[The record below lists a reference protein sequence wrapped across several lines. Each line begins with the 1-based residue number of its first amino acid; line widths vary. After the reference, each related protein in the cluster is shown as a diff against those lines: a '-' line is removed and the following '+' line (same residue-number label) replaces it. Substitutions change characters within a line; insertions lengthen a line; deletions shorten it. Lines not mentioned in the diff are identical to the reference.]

1 MKDKVLI
8 IEDDNSIA
16 ELIRDYL
23 LVENFDVVIKNDGQM
38 GLDEAKNQNV
48 DAIILDIMLPTID
61 GFEIL
66 RQVREMKDICVL
78 VVSAKKEDIDK
89 IRAFGLGAD
98 DYMVKPFSPS
108 ELVARLKANLSRYRK
123 LTKSEEKKVYENG
136 DLRVDFSSR
145 KVYKGN
151 VEIILVNKE
160 FELLEYFIN
169 NHDKV
174 LSRDMIFDKVW
185 NMDSFGDVQT
195 VTVHIKRVR
204 EKIGEEYI
212 ETVWGAGYRFRKE

>member
-38 GLDEAKNQNV
+38 GLDEAKNQDV